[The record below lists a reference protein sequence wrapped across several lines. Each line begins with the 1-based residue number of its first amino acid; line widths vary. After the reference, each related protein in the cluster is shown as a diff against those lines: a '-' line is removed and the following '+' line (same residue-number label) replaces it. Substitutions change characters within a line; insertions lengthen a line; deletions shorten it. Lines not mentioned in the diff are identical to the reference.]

1 MTVLPVGEHIFEVG
15 AGHPERELFDCL
27 MPTPHGTTYN
37 AYLIVGSEKT
47 ALIDAVDPGKTE
59 VLINNLKEAGIDR
72 IDYLVTLHTEQDHSG
87 SNQAVLNRYP
97 MARVVGS
104 AKVRDMLAT
113 HLHYDAD
120 KVMVVSEGD
129 RIELG
134 GKTLQFMM
142 IPFAHWP
149 DNTMVWLEEDRIL
162 FSSDLFGSH
171 YATPKAFA
179 TSSAEQ
185 RLAAKAYYAEIMM
198 PFRAQIA
205 RYTAKVRQL
214 RPRLIAPAHGPIWY
228 DPDMILG
235 RYEKWT
241 GNGVKKLVTIPYIS
255 MHDSTRIMVERLAV
269 KLSAQG
275 LSIICR
281 DLGIHPDSLTIETG
295 HFIMDLVDAAGVVM
309 ATPTVLGGPHPN
321 MAYAALIANV
331 VRPKTRFM
339 ALIGSYGWATQVEK
353 TMESLTG
360 NIKAERLGSVL
371 VNGLPAQDD
380 LARLDALAAE
390 LGSRISS
397 LPDLID

>member
-37 AYLIVGSEKT
+37 AYLIIGSDKT
-47 ALIDAVDPGKTE
+47 ALIDAVDPVKTD
-59 VLINNLKEAGIDR
+59 VLMSNLKEAGVDR
-72 IDYLVTLHTEQDHSG
+72 IDYLINLHTEQDHSG

-97 MARVVGS
+97 MAQVVGS

-113 HLHYDAD
+113 HLHYDAG

-149 DNTMVWLEEDRIL
+149 DNTMAWLEEDRIL

-185 RLAAKAYYAEIMM
+185 RLAAKSYYAEIMM

-205 RYTAKVRQL
+205 KYTARTRQL
-214 RPRLIAPAHGPIWY
+214 GPRLIAPSHGPIWY

-281 DLGIHPDSLTIETG
+281 DLGSHPDSLTIETG
-295 HFIMDLVDAAGVVM
+295 HFIMDLVDAAGVVL

-321 MAYAALIANV
+321 MAYAALIANA

-360 NIKAERLGSVL
+360 NIKAERLESVL
-371 VNGLPAQDD
+371 ANGLPTQDD
-380 LARLDALAAE
+380 LARLDALANE
-390 LGSRISS
+390 LGSRIRN
-397 LPDLID
+397 LPDLIE